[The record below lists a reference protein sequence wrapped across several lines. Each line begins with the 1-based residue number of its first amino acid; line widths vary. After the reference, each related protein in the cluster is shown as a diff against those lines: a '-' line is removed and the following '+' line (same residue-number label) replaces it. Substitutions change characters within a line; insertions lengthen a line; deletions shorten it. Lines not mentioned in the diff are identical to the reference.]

1 MKKLLTL
8 IALAAFTV
16 TAQAQ
21 HEEGESTFQPRIGIT
36 MSTVTDEEDAKM
48 KLNLT
53 YGIEFEYY
61 VSDKLGL
68 AAGVLFT
75 NQGYQS
81 DYYNLDNTKETMKL
95 DNYYTAIPITVNYY
109 LIEGLAIKAGIQ
121 PALRVKTR
129 FKMGSE
135 KLDLD
140 DYLDLLFTNKE
151 VTLNKFDLSIPVGLS
166 YEYNRV
172 TLDARYNIGLT
183 KLYSGID
190 DSSRNSVITVTLGY
204 KL

>member
-1 MKKLLTL
+1 
-8 IALAAFTV
+8 
-16 TAQAQ
+16 
-21 HEEGESTFQPRIGIT
+21 
-36 MSTVTDEEDAKM
+36 
-48 KLNLT
+48 
-53 YGIEFEYY
+53 
-61 VSDKLGL
+61 
-68 AAGVLFT
+68 
-75 NQGYQS
+75 
-81 DYYNLDNTKETMKL
+81 
-95 DNYYTAIPITVNYY
+95 
-109 LIEGLAIKAGIQ
+109 
-121 PALRVKTR
+121 
-129 FKMGSE
+129 MGSE

>member
-21 HEEGESTFQPRIGIT
+21 HEEGESTIQPRIGIT

-151 VTLNKFDLSIPVGLS
+151 VTLNKFDLSIPVCLS

>member
-1 MKKLLTL
+1 
-8 IALAAFTV
+8 
-16 TAQAQ
+16 
-21 HEEGESTFQPRIGIT
+21 
-36 MSTVTDEEDAKM
+36 
-48 KLNLT
+48 
-53 YGIEFEYY
+53 
-61 VSDKLGL
+61 
-68 AAGVLFT
+68 
-75 NQGYQS
+75 
-81 DYYNLDNTKETMKL
+81 MKL

-172 TLDARYNIGLT
+172 TLDARYNLGLT

>member
-21 HEEGESTFQPRIGIT
+21 HEEGESTIQPRIGIT

-81 DYYNLDNTKETMKL
+81 DYYNLDNTNETMKL
-95 DNYYTAIPITVNYY
+95 DNYYTSIPITVNYY

>member
-21 HEEGESTFQPRIGIT
+21 HEEGESTIQPRIGIT

-190 DSSRNSVITVTLGY
+190 DSSRNSVITVTHGY